1 MRAWRRIRVFGAVV
15 GVVGLSGLIGAGCAM
30 MQSEQAAKGKKLY
43 AHYCMHCHGETGRQN
58 EGFNWSSMADPKP
71 KDLSNKSEMGTFK
84 DEDIFNT
91 ISRDM
96 KDTSPNGDKI
106 GDDEFAVPTMPTFK
120 YTLSEE
126 EIWGIV
132 GYVRSLHG
140 KKLEFNVEGRKK
152 ELQEAKQSAE
162 QKYQEAERVE
172 QEAEKK
178 ASDEA
183 DKKGVEVDDNAYA
196 KEVQAMGQAKKELD
210 QATAA
215 LANFTIRPGKGVNIP
230 RPDLN
235 MKPDAAAKLA
245 EVGKQLYVTK
255 YGCNGCHKIA
265 EEGGKV
271 GPALDRAGYRLNPT
285 WVYRW
290 LRNPQAMKPD
300 TRMPSLGLNDADAKA
315 VALYLKT
322 LRAPK
327 PDKPLGKVSEE

>member
-1 MRAWRRIRVFGAVV
+1 M
-15 GVVGLSGLIGAGCAM
+15 
-30 MQSEQAAKGKKLY
+30 
-43 AHYCMHCHGETGRQN
+43 T
-58 EGFNWSSMADPKP
+58 DPKP
-71 KDLSNKSEMGTFK
+71 KDLSNKDEMGTFK
-84 DEDIFNT
+84 DEEIFNT

-96 KDTSPNGDKI
+96 KDTGPGGEKI

-152 ELQEAKQSAE
+152 DLQAAQQAAD
-162 QKYQEAERVE
+162 QKFKEAERVA

-196 KEVQAMGQAKKELD
+196 KEMQAMGQAKKELD

-215 LANFTIRPGKGVNIP
+215 LANFTTRPGKGVNIA

-235 MKPDAAAKLA
+235 MKPDAAAKLV
-245 EVGKQLYVTK
+245 EVGKQIYVTK
-255 YGCNGCHKIA
+255 YGCNGCHKIGD
-265 EEGGKV
+265 EGGKV

-315 VALYLKT
+315 VALYLKP

-327 PDKPLGKVSEE
+327 PDQPLGKVGE